1 MALWTAAPVFP
12 NEENPSQSLQPTL
25 QAHPLCFGEQCFHQS
40 ISIKSKTVS
49 TKGSCVRHPAKL
61 LFLMYFHLSSTTA
74 LIFLSIYQ
82 MCFAYLTDTHS
93 TVTHPLLASRKSQSC
108 LCIPSGFTFPEVPG
122 LLVLLARR
130 FVLVLSS
137 SLMPG
142 SSLALHVFLYEF
154 GVTNSE

>member
-1 MALWTAAPVFP
+1 MALWTAAPVFL

-74 LIFLSIYQ
+74 LIFFIHLP
-82 MCFAYLTDTHS
+82 D
-93 TVTHPLLASRKSQSC
+93 V
-108 LCIPSGFTFPEVPG
+108 LCIPYRHSQYCDPPLASLAQVSI
-122 LLVLLARR
+122 LLVHSIWFHISRSSWSSGPAGSALRFGPQQQSYARKLLGSAC
-130 FVLVLSS
+130 VLI
-137 SLMPG
+137 
-142 SSLALHVFLYEF
+142 
-154 GVTNSE
+154 